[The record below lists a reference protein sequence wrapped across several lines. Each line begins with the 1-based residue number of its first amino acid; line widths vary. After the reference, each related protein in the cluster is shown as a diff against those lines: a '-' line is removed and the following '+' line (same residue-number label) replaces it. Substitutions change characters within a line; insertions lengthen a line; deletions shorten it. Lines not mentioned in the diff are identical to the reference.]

1 MKKILYSLL
10 ILLTFSSIKAG
21 DLFNDTLPIA
31 GKVYY
36 TWYFGIGAYPNQ
48 NPNRQ
53 DYSAGMSFNTPD
65 KEPIFLGNSNL
76 YGGEQMSTISD
87 RYGNYLFHTN
97 GEKLQGKKFN
107 IINERFGIHE
117 SQTEGIVIAPLKN
130 DKFIAFH
137 PVFTNNARNKNYDP
151 PLNLDDSTGLVYS
164 IFRYDMVADTI
175 IYDVYKEQINE
186 NYHSEAI
193 QLTYSAITN
202 NYILIGADSK
212 GIISAYEFD
221 LEGNYMRSNYQP
233 FFGLNPN
240 TNGREIRI
248 NQMGDL
254 IAVNS
259 PKGFFKIESEPKGR
273 QHKNKIFL
281 TRINPIDLSFYE
293 MDSIV
298 FDNYYLGDMEFS
310 PNSRYLYITNYE
322 STIKKE
328 GMKESLMRYDIR
340 ENRLETVF
348 DKEVPF
354 SEEYTS
360 LDFPNSGVGTMSQLK
375 IAPNRKIYICRVSA
389 NHISSIENPNSK
401 LNPNYKFRALEYG
414 TNKGEQVYGSLG
426 LPQFVSA
433 SFADVY
439 VKSEIIVCEGEDI
452 ELFAKTQLP
461 DTTATYS
468 WSGPNNYESTEQNPT
483 IENAD
488 QSLAGLYTVTVET
501 DTDTYVAETFVR
513 VKPSPTPAIRAYPKA
528 FLCEK
533 GEVTLSLIDEHE
545 SYLWSTGDTTKFI
558 VVEESGT
565 YGVTVENEQGCTGF
579 VEVQV
584 GFGDE
589 YQLAITGDTIKCE
602 GESVTLTS
610 EEEYPNYRWSNGA
623 DTRSIT
629 VIDPANY
636 TLTVTTEDGCEI
648 RRTIKVKD
656 HPNVIAELKP
666 VPTTIC
672 EGDSVLLES
681 KYDADYFE
689 YLWSTNEITKSIY
702 ASETGTYKLTITDT
716 RTGCMDSTEIAI
728 SVEDNLQPTIV
739 GSDICEG
746 ETATLEVLPNDPSYS
761 YEWSNGETTPT
772 IEVNQPAT
780 YTVTVSKDGCT
791 GTAEFIVNE
800 SPNPEFEILGE
811 DIVCGNLAT
820 LSPDKDFAEYLWS
833 TDEVTKEIEV
843 TEAGTYSLTVTD
855 ANGCSS
861 TEEFTV
867 IEQSLSFDISK
878 DRIDFGKVYISETR
892 VDSAEIINTSG
903 FDIIITDGGQNYTV
917 LNGQTV
923 QYNKT
928 LDPTELGP
936 YTDSFEYRVIESC
949 DTVITI
955 PVTAEVYA
963 RVEISTKEE
972 TETEIGAEVSIPVY
986 LECEADLSEQTYTIT
1001 TDIDRKALYT
1011 EDDYTITQTAEINE
1025 AKTQIH
1031 EINGTIMLANELEY
1045 DITFPSYEFNNPYIE
1060 VIDRPG
1066 IIKIDTICV
1075 FPLRTVTFIEATE
1088 MRVSP
1093 NPAKDKLV
1101 VDISTDVSTTLNVAE
1116 MTLELI
1122 SSEGRVTYTENW
1134 TQTASEK
1141 QLNINTDKIPSGL
1154 YQVRLQTPSGMLT
1167 ENVIVVR

>member
-1 MKKILYSLL
+1 MKHLIYILL
-10 ILLTFSSIKAG
+10 ILLTFSSLKAG
-21 DLFNDTLPIA
+21 ELFNDTLPIA

-36 TWYFGIGAYPNQ
+36 NWYFGTGGHENFGVL
-48 NPNRQ
+48 NL
-53 DYSAGMSFNTPD
+53 SAGMSFNTPD

-87 RYGNYLFHTN
+87 RFGDYLFHTN
-97 GEKLQGKKFN
+97 GEKLQGRNFN

-130 DKFIAFH
+130 DRFIEFH
-137 PVFTNNARNKNYDP
+137 PIFTNNARNKNYEP

-175 IYDVYKEQINE
+175 IYDVYKKQINE
-186 NYHSEAI
+186 DYHSEAI

-202 NYILIGADSK
+202 NYILVGADSK

-221 LEGNYMRSNYQP
+221 LQGNYLRNNNQE

-259 PKGFFKIESEPKGR
+259 PMGYFKIPTELKAR
-273 QHKNKIFL
+273 QHDSKIYL
-281 TRINPIDLSFYE
+281 TKINPIDLTFYE
-293 MDSIV
+293 MDSVISDKYA
-298 FDNYYLGDMEFS
+298 FGKMEFS
-310 PNSRYLYITNYE
+310 PNSRYIYINSREIGET
-322 STIKKE
+322 K
-328 GMKESLMRYDIR
+328 KESLTRFDLW
-340 ENRLETVF
+340 ENRLESIF
-348 DKEVPF
+348 DQEIPI

-360 LDFPNSGVGTMSQLK
+360 LHPPNPGVAVMSELK
-375 IAPNRKIYICRVSA
+375 IAPNNKIYICRNDA

-426 LPQFVSA
+426 LPQFISA

-439 VKSEIIVCEGEDI
+439 VKSQIIVCEGENI

-461 DTTATYS
+461 DASATYS
-468 WSGPNNYESTEQNPT
+468 WAGQNNYKSTEQNPV
-483 IENAD
+483 IKNAN
-488 QSLAGLYTVTVET
+488 QSHAGLYTVTVET
-501 DTDTYVAETFVR
+501 ETDTYVAETFVR
-513 VKPSPTPAIRAYPKA
+513 VKPSPKPAIRAYPKA
-528 FLCEK
+528 FLCEQ

-565 YGVTVENEQGCTGF
+565 YGVTVENDLGCTGF

-602 GESVTLTS
+602 GEEVTLTS
-610 EEEYPNYRWSNGA
+610 KDEYPSYRWSNGA

-629 VIDPANY
+629 VVDPANY
-636 TLTVTTEDGCEI
+636 TLIVTTKDGCEI
-648 RRTIKVKD
+648 KRTIEVKD
-656 HPNVIAELKP
+656 HPNVLAELKP

-681 KYDADYFE
+681 KYDADYFD
-689 YLWSTNEITKSIY
+689 YLWNTNETTKSIY

-728 SVEDNLQPTIV
+728 SVEDNLQPTII
-739 GSDICEG
+739 GTNICEG
-746 ETATLEVLPNDPSYS
+746 ETATLEALPNDPSYS
-761 YEWSNGETTPT
+761 YKWSNGETTPT
-772 IEVNQPAT
+772 IVVSQPAT

-791 GTAEFIVNE
+791 GTADFTVNE

-811 DIVCGNLAT
+811 DIVCGSIAT
-820 LSPDKDFAEYLWS
+820 LTSDKDFTEYLWS
-833 TDEVTKEIEV
+833 TDEITKEIEV

-855 ANGCSS
+855 ANGCSA

-867 IEQSLSFDISK
+867 KEQSLSFNISK
-878 DRIDFGKVYISETR
+878 DRIDFGKVYISENAT
-892 VDSAEIINTSG
+892 DSAEIINTSG
-903 FDIIITDGGQNYTV
+903 IQITITDGTQDYIIPDGFPVKYT
-917 LNGQTV
+917 
-923 QYNKT
+923 KT

-936 YTDSFEYRVIESC
+936 YADSFEYRVIEPC

-972 TETEIGAEVSIPVY
+972 IETEIGAEVSIPVY

-1001 TDIDRKALYT
+1001 TDIDQKALYT
-1011 EDDYTITQTAEINE
+1011 EDDYTFTQTAPIN
-1025 AKTQIH
+1025 KTKPKVH
-1031 EINGTIMLANELEY
+1031 EINGTIMLASSLEY

-1060 VIDRPG
+1060 VNTEQGSITIDSV
-1066 IIKIDTICV
+1066 CA
-1075 FPLRTVTFIEATE
+1075 FPFRSVNITDATE

-1093 NPAKDKLV
+1093 NPAKDKLL
-1101 VDISTDVSTTLNVAE
+1101 VDVHSEENTI

-1134 TQTASEK
+1134 TQTSSEK

-1154 YQVRLQTPSGMLT
+1154 YQVRLQTPSGVLT
-1167 ENVIVVR
+1167 ESVIVVR

>member
-1 MKKILYSLL
+1 MKKLIYTLL

-36 TWYFGIGAYPNQ
+36 NWYFGIGAYTNQ
-48 NPNRQ
+48 NPYRLQ
-53 DYSAGMSFNTPD
+53 YSAGMSFNTPD

-76 YGGEQMSTISD
+76 FGGEQMSTISD
-87 RYGNYLFHTN
+87 RYGKYLFHTN
-97 GEKLQGKKFN
+97 GEELQGKNFN
-107 IINERFGIHE
+107 IINERFGIHW

-130 DKFIAFH
+130 DRFIEFH
-137 PVFTNNARNKNYDP
+137 PVFANNVRNKNYEP

-164 IFRYDMVADTI
+164 IFRYDLVADTI
-175 IYDVYKEQINE
+175 IYDIYKKQINE
-186 NYHSEAI
+186 DYHSEAI

-202 NYILIGADSK
+202 NYILVGADSK

-221 LEGNYMRSNYQP
+221 LEGNYLRSNYQE
-233 FFGLNPN
+233 FFGLYPN
-240 TNGREIRI
+240 LNGREIRI

-259 PKGFFKIESEPKGR
+259 PKGYFKIDSEPKAR
-273 QHKNKIFL
+273 QHKNKIYL
-281 TRINPIDLSFYE
+281 TKINPIDLTFYE

-298 FDNYYLGDMEFS
+298 IDNYVLGTMEFS
-310 PNSRYLYITNYE
+310 PSSRYIYLISGELET
-322 STIKKE
+322 KQE
-328 GMKESLMRYDIR
+328 GIREALMRFDLW
-340 ENRLETVF
+340 EGRLETIF
-348 DKEVPF
+348 DKEIPF

-360 LDFPNSGVGTMSQLK
+360 LDYPNPGVGNMWELK
-375 IAPNRKIYICRVSA
+375 IAPNNKIYICRVSA

-414 TNKGEQVYGSLG
+414 TNKGEQVYGSSG
-426 LPQFVSA
+426 LPQFISA
-433 SFADVY
+433 SFANVY
-439 VKSEIIVCEGEDI
+439 VKSQIIVCEGENI

-461 DTTATYS
+461 DTSATYS
-468 WSGPNNYESTEQNPT
+468 WAGQNNYKSTEQNPV
-483 IENAD
+483 IENAN
-488 QSLAGLYTVTVET
+488 QSHAGLYTVTVET
-501 DTDTYVAETFVR
+501 DTDTYTAETFVR
-513 VKPSPTPAIRAYPKA
+513 VKPSPKPAIRAYPKA

-565 YGVTVENEQGCTGF
+565 YGVTVTNEQGCTGF
-579 VEVQV
+579 VEIQV

-602 GESVTLTS
+602 GEEVTLTS
-610 EEEYPNYRWSNGA
+610 TDEYPSYRWSNGA

-629 VIDPANY
+629 VVDPANY

-648 RRTIKVKD
+648 KRTIKVKD

-681 KYDADYFE
+681 KYDADYFD
-689 YLWSTNEITKSIY
+689 YLWNTNETTKSIY
-702 ASETGTYKLTITDT
+702 ASETGTYKLIITDT
-716 RTGCMDSTEIAI
+716 RTGCLDSTEIAI
-728 SVEDNLQPTIV
+728 SVEDNLQPTII

-746 ETATLEVLPNDPSYS
+746 ETATLEALPNNPSYT
-761 YEWSNGETTPT
+761 YEWSNGETTP
-772 IEVNQPAT
+772 IIIVSQPAT

-791 GTAEFIVNE
+791 GTADFTVNE

-811 DIVCGNLAT
+811 DIVCGSTAT
-820 LSPDKDFAEYLWS
+820 LSPNKDFAEYLWS

-855 ANGCSS
+855 ENGCSA

-867 IEQSLSFDISK
+867 NEQSLSFDISK
-878 DRIDFGKVYISETR
+878 DRIDFGKVYISENAT
-892 VDSAEIINTSG
+892 DSATIINTSG
-903 FDIIITDGGQNYTV
+903 FQITITDGIQDYIIPDGFPVKY
-917 LNGQTV
+917 
-923 QYNKT
+923 KKD
-928 LDPTELGP
+928 LDPSELGP
-936 YTDSFEYRVIESC
+936 YADSFEYRVISPC

-955 PVTAEVYA
+955 PVTAEIYA
-963 RVEISTKEE
+963 RVEISTTEE
-972 TETEIGAEVSIPVY
+972 TNTKIGAEVSIPVY

-1001 TDIDRKALYT
+1001 TDIDQKALYT
-1011 EDDYTITQTAEINE
+1011 EDDYTFTNTASINE
-1025 AKTQIH
+1025 SKTKIH
-1031 EINGTIMLANELEY
+1031 EISGMIMLANELEY
-1045 DITFPSYEFNNPYIE
+1045 DITFPSYDFNNPYIE

-1066 IIKIDTICV
+1066 KIKIDTICV
-1075 FPLRTVTFIEATE
+1075 FPLRTVTFIETTE

-1101 VDISTDVSTTLNVAE
+1101 VDIISETNTN

-1122 SSEGRVTYTENW
+1122 SSEGRVAYTQNW
-1134 TQTASEK
+1134 TQTASSK